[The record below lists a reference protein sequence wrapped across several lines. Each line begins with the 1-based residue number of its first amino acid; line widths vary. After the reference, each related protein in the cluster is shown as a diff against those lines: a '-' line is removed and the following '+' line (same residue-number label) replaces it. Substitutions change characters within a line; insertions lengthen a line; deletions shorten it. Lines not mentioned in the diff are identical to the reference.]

1 MTSNK
6 IEKIK
11 FGILIAIIIFCLG
24 LAVYLHI
31 KGIDFKITTIQ
42 DLKYAP
48 IYFILFYVAIS
59 FIPIPI
65 APIMFVGGFIFPFIP
80 AVILTLF
87 GSIIFA
93 TISFYI
99 TRWLGKDYYEY
110 LESKH
115 KKLKTFD
122 LRLREDPF
130 ESLLLL
136 RMFFI
141 IPGEVINVYAG
152 LSKIKFK
159 DFITSTI
166 IASIPLIMCCI
177 GIIRGR
183 IIHDWLAI
191 YLSVIGL
198 FMLIMIPIFFSDNL
212 QNKIQKQFQIL
223 KFLKAPQ

>member
-11 FGILIAIIIFCLG
+11 FGILIAIILICLG
-24 LAVYLHI
+24 FAVYLHI
-31 KGIDFKITTIQ
+31 KGVEFKIEKIS
-42 DLKYAP
+42 DYKYAP
-48 IYFILFYVAIS
+48 LWFILFYVAIS

-65 APIMFVGGFIFPFIP
+65 APIMFVGGFVFPFIP
-80 AVILTLF
+80 AVILTLL

-99 TRWLGKDYYEY
+99 ARWLGRDYYEY
-110 LESKH
+110 LESKNQ
-115 KKLKTFD
+115 KLQRTD
-122 LRLREDPF
+122 LRLRQDPF
-130 ESLLLL
+130 ENLLLL

-183 IIHDWLAI
+183 
-191 YLSVIGL
+191 LSQDNIGL
-198 FMLIMIPIFFSDNL
+198 SLSILGLIVILLIPIIFSHKMRK
-212 QNKIQKQFQIL
+212 KIRKLI
-223 KFLKAPQ
+223 